1 MKAKRIIALLLAAMM
16 LLCTACSGKG
26 DDTTTTND
34 GQDEY
39 IQPSY
44 DTAAGSVTKTETV
57 YVNLKANGDVSKV
70 SVSDWLHTDKNEVYV
85 DDMSDLENITNVKS
99 KVTPVTDG
107 EKLRWNMPD
116 TDLYYSGTTDRELPI
131 SVQLKYYLDGKEIK
145 PEDLAGKSG
154 EVKIDIKMIN
164 NSSKDGF
171 VNGKKHKV
179 YLPMLVV
186 GGMVL
191 PEGTFSGVTVKNGQ
205 SIGDGSKEI
214 VVFTGMP
221 GFSESL
227 GFSEKDLGDL
237 GGLVIGSEA
246 SVTATVENFSLGN
259 LYFAALPIASL
270 NLDIAAPETVD
281 DLKSTLAALKTFQ
294 NALNKIDPDKLLYS
308 MITDKDK
315 VTTLMNTLTKT
326 IEVYKKNQ
334 NLVKMLGKYATPENA
349 EAIKTL
355 LESLNDP
362 DVQNALK
369 ILADPTVQKLFNKLP
384 GIMEGFEAVSPLLN
398 EMQADL
404 AKPEVKAEL
413 DNLPET
419 MKTLS
424 EISDTLNAN
433 SKEINAIVALLS
445 DDGTDMVNTLL
456 ESIDLDDFK
465 GLGDKYGDLVS
476 DGDVLVALAQ
486 EWLNYGKDYG
496 LFTKSAEGMK
506 TSLSFILTTESIS
519 APVEANTDTETTE
532 VQPWYKK
539 IFSKK
544 NDFAEVRQ
552 WLFAISS
559 GRGIARRLITS
570 E

>member
-164 NSSKDGF
+164 NASKDGF

-227 GFSEKDLGDL
+227 GFSEKDLGGL

-476 DGDVLVALAQ
+476 DGDVLVALVQ

-532 VQPWYKK
+532 AQPWYKK
-539 IFSKK
+539 IFSK
-544 NDFAEVRQ
+544 
-552 WLFAISS
+552 
-559 GRGIARRLITS
+559 
-570 E
+570 

>member
-164 NSSKDGF
+164 NASKDGF

-476 DGDVLVALAQ
+476 DGDVLVALVQ

-519 APVEANTDTETTE
+519 APVEANSDTEITE
-532 VQPWYKK
+532 AQPWYKK
-539 IFSKK
+539 IFSK
-544 NDFAEVRQ
+544 
-552 WLFAISS
+552 
-559 GRGIARRLITS
+559 
-570 E
+570 

>member
-131 SVQLKYYLDGKEIK
+131 SVQLKYYLDGQEIK

-164 NSSKDGF
+164 NASKDGF

-465 GLGDKYGDLVS
+465 GLGDKYGSLVS
-476 DGDVLVALAQ
+476 DGDVLVALVQ

-506 TSLSFILTTESIS
+506 TSLAFILTTESIS

-532 VQPWYKK
+532 AQPWYKK
-539 IFSKK
+539 IFSK
-544 NDFAEVRQ
+544 
-552 WLFAISS
+552 
-559 GRGIARRLITS
+559 
-570 E
+570 

>member
-154 EVKIDIKMIN
+154 EVKIDVKMIN
-164 NSSKDGF
+164 NASKDGF

-369 ILADPTVQKLFNKLP
+369 ILADPSVQKLFNKLP

-476 DGDVLVALAQ
+476 DGDVLVALVQ

-532 VQPWYKK
+532 AQPWYKK
-539 IFSKK
+539 IFSK
-544 NDFAEVRQ
+544 
-552 WLFAISS
+552 
-559 GRGIARRLITS
+559 
-570 E
+570 

>member
-1 MKAKRIIALLLAAMM
+1 M
-16 LLCTACSGKG
+16 
-26 DDTTTTND
+26 
-34 GQDEY
+34 
-39 IQPSY
+39 
-44 DTAAGSVTKTETV
+44 
-57 YVNLKANGDVSKV
+57 
-70 SVSDWLHTDKNEVYV
+70 
-85 DDMSDLENITNVKS
+85 
-99 KVTPVTDG
+99 
-107 EKLRWNMPD
+107 
-116 TDLYYSGTTDRELPI
+116 
-131 SVQLKYYLDGKEIK
+131 
-145 PEDLAGKSG
+145 
-154 EVKIDIKMIN
+154 
-164 NSSKDGF
+164 
-171 VNGKKHKV
+171 
-179 YLPMLVV
+179 
-186 GGMVL
+186 
-191 PEGTFSGVTVKNGQ
+191 
-205 SIGDGSKEI
+205 
-214 VVFTGMP
+214 
-221 GFSESL
+221 
-227 GFSEKDLGDL
+227 
-237 GGLVIGSEA
+237 
-246 SVTATVENFSLGN
+246 
-259 LYFAALPIASL
+259 
-270 NLDIAAPETVD
+270 
-281 DLKSTLAALKTFQ
+281 
-294 NALNKIDPDKLLYS
+294 NKIDPDKLLYS

-519 APVEANTDTETTE
+519 APVETNTDTETTE
-532 VQPWYKK
+532 AQPWYKK
-539 IFSKK
+539 IFSK
-544 NDFAEVRQ
+544 
-552 WLFAISS
+552 
-559 GRGIARRLITS
+559 
-570 E
+570 

>member
-164 NSSKDGF
+164 NASKDGF

-465 GLGDKYGDLVS
+465 GLGDKYGSLVS

-519 APVEANTDTETTE
+519 APVEANSDTEITE
-532 VQPWYKK
+532 AQPWYKK
-539 IFSKK
+539 IFSK
-544 NDFAEVRQ
+544 
-552 WLFAISS
+552 
-559 GRGIARRLITS
+559 
-570 E
+570 

>member
-1 MKAKRIIALLLAAMM
+1 MKAKRIIALLLAVMM

-164 NSSKDGF
+164 NASKDGF

-476 DGDVLVALAQ
+476 DGDVLVALVQ

-519 APVEANTDTETTE
+519 APVETNTDTETTE
-532 VQPWYKK
+532 AQPWYKK
-539 IFSKK
+539 IFSK
-544 NDFAEVRQ
+544 
-552 WLFAISS
+552 
-559 GRGIARRLITS
+559 
-570 E
+570 

>member
-16 LLCTACSGKG
+16 LMCTACSGKG

-164 NSSKDGF
+164 NASKDGF

-465 GLGDKYGDLVS
+465 GLGDKYGSLVS
-476 DGDVLVALAQ
+476 DGDVLVALVQ

-519 APVEANTDTETTE
+519 APVETNTDTETTE
-532 VQPWYKK
+532 AQPWYKK
-539 IFSKK
+539 IFSK
-544 NDFAEVRQ
+544 
-552 WLFAISS
+552 
-559 GRGIARRLITS
+559 
-570 E
+570 

>member
-26 DDTTTTND
+26 DDTATTND

-131 SVQLKYYLDGKEIK
+131 SVQLKYYLDGQEIK

-154 EVKIDIKMIN
+154 EVKIDVKMIN
-164 NSSKDGF
+164 NASKDGF

-259 LYFAALPIASL
+259 LYFAALPMASL

-465 GLGDKYGDLVS
+465 GLGDKYGSLVS

-506 TSLSFILTTESIS
+506 TSLAFILTTESIS

-532 VQPWYKK
+532 AQPWYKK
-539 IFSKK
+539 IFSK
-544 NDFAEVRQ
+544 
-552 WLFAISS
+552 
-559 GRGIARRLITS
+559 
-570 E
+570 

>member
-164 NSSKDGF
+164 NASKDGF

-191 PEGTFSGVTVKNGQ
+191 PEGTFSAVTVKNGQ

-465 GLGDKYGDLVS
+465 GLGDKYGSLVS

-532 VQPWYKK
+532 AQPWYKK
-539 IFSKK
+539 IFSK
-544 NDFAEVRQ
+544 
-552 WLFAISS
+552 
-559 GRGIARRLITS
+559 
-570 E
+570 

>member
-26 DDTTTTND
+26 DDTATTND

-131 SVQLKYYLDGKEIK
+131 SVQLKYYLDGQEIK

-154 EVKIDIKMIN
+154 EVKIDVKMIN
-164 NSSKDGF
+164 NASKDGF

-186 GGMVL
+186 GGMIL

-465 GLGDKYGDLVS
+465 GLGDKYGSLVS
-476 DGDVLVALAQ
+476 DGDVLVALVQ

-506 TSLSFILTTESIS
+506 TSLAFILTTESIS

-532 VQPWYKK
+532 AQPWYKK
-539 IFSKK
+539 IFSK
-544 NDFAEVRQ
+544 
-552 WLFAISS
+552 
-559 GRGIARRLITS
+559 
-570 E
+570 

>member
-26 DDTTTTND
+26 DDTATTND

-154 EVKIDIKMIN
+154 EVKIDVKMIN
-164 NSSKDGF
+164 NASKDGF

-186 GGMVL
+186 GGMIL

-465 GLGDKYGDLVS
+465 GLGDKYGSLVS

-506 TSLSFILTTESIS
+506 TSLAFILTTESIS

-532 VQPWYKK
+532 AQPWYKK
-539 IFSKK
+539 IFSK
-544 NDFAEVRQ
+544 
-552 WLFAISS
+552 
-559 GRGIARRLITS
+559 
-570 E
+570 

>member
-131 SVQLKYYLDGKEIK
+131 SVQLKYYLDGQEIK

-154 EVKIDIKMIN
+154 EVKIDVKMIN
-164 NSSKDGF
+164 NASKDGF

-384 GIMEGFEAVSPLLN
+384 GIMEGFEAVSPLLS

-465 GLGDKYGDLVS
+465 GLGDKYGSLVS
-476 DGDVLVALAQ
+476 DGDVLVALVQ

-506 TSLSFILTTESIS
+506 TSLAFILTTESIS

-532 VQPWYKK
+532 AQPWYKK
-539 IFSKK
+539 IFSK
-544 NDFAEVRQ
+544 
-552 WLFAISS
+552 
-559 GRGIARRLITS
+559 
-570 E
+570 

>member
-164 NSSKDGF
+164 NASKDGF

-246 SVTATVENFSLGN
+246 SVTATVQNFSLGN

-281 DLKSTLAALKTFQ
+281 ELKSTLAALKTFQ

-465 GLGDKYGDLVS
+465 GLGDKYGSLVS
-476 DGDVLVALAQ
+476 DGDVLVALVQ

-506 TSLSFILTTESIS
+506 TSLAFILTTESIS

-532 VQPWYKK
+532 AQPWYKK
-539 IFSKK
+539 IFSK
-544 NDFAEVRQ
+544 
-552 WLFAISS
+552 
-559 GRGIARRLITS
+559 
-570 E
+570 

>member
-26 DDTTTTND
+26 DDTATTND

-154 EVKIDIKMIN
+154 EVKIDVKMIN
-164 NSSKDGF
+164 NASKDGF

-186 GGMVL
+186 GGMIL

-237 GGLVIGSEA
+237 GGLVIGSGA
-246 SVTATVENFSLGN
+246 SGTATVENFSLGN

-506 TSLSFILTTESIS
+506 TSLAFILTTESIS
-519 APVEANTDTETTE
+519 APVEANSDTETTE
-532 VQPWYKK
+532 AQPWYKK
-539 IFSKK
+539 IFSK
-544 NDFAEVRQ
+544 
-552 WLFAISS
+552 
-559 GRGIARRLITS
+559 
-570 E
+570 

>member
-164 NSSKDGF
+164 NASKDGF

-270 NLDIAAPETVD
+270 NLDIAAPETVE

-384 GIMEGFEAVSPLLN
+384 GIMESFEAVSPLLN

-465 GLGDKYGDLVS
+465 GLGDKYGGLVS

-506 TSLSFILTTESIS
+506 TSLAFILTTESIS

-532 VQPWYKK
+532 AQPWYKK
-539 IFSKK
+539 IFSK
-544 NDFAEVRQ
+544 
-552 WLFAISS
+552 
-559 GRGIARRLITS
+559 
-570 E
+570 

>member
-26 DDTTTTND
+26 DDTATTND

-131 SVQLKYYLDGKEIK
+131 SVQLKYYLDGQEIK

-154 EVKIDIKMIN
+154 EVKIDVKMIN
-164 NSSKDGF
+164 NASKDGF

-465 GLGDKYGDLVS
+465 GLGDKYGSLVS
-476 DGDVLVALAQ
+476 DGDVLVALVQ

-506 TSLSFILTTESIS
+506 TSLAFILTTESIS

-532 VQPWYKK
+532 AQPWYKK
-539 IFSKK
+539 IFSK
-544 NDFAEVRQ
+544 
-552 WLFAISS
+552 
-559 GRGIARRLITS
+559 
-570 E
+570 

>member
-164 NSSKDGF
+164 NASKDGF

-227 GFSEKDLGDL
+227 GFSEKDLGDI
-237 GGLVIGSEA
+237 GGIVIGSEA

-519 APVEANTDTETTE
+519 APVETNTDTETTE
-532 VQPWYKK
+532 AQPWYKK
-539 IFSKK
+539 IFSK
-544 NDFAEVRQ
+544 
-552 WLFAISS
+552 
-559 GRGIARRLITS
+559 
-570 E
+570 

>member
-164 NSSKDGF
+164 NASKDGF

-476 DGDVLVALAQ
+476 DGDVLVALVQ

-519 APVEANTDTETTE
+519 APVEANSDTETTE
-532 VQPWYKK
+532 AQPWYKK
-539 IFSKK
+539 IFSK
-544 NDFAEVRQ
+544 
-552 WLFAISS
+552 
-559 GRGIARRLITS
+559 
-570 E
+570 

>member
-164 NSSKDGF
+164 NASKDGF

-369 ILADPTVQKLFNKLP
+369 ILADPSVQKLFNKLP
-384 GIMEGFEAVSPLLN
+384 GIMEGFEAVSPMLN

-476 DGDVLVALAQ
+476 DGDVLVALVQ

-532 VQPWYKK
+532 AQPWYKK
-539 IFSKK
+539 IFSK
-544 NDFAEVRQ
+544 
-552 WLFAISS
+552 
-559 GRGIARRLITS
+559 
-570 E
+570 

>member
-164 NSSKDGF
+164 NASKDGF

-281 DLKSTLAALKTFQ
+281 ELKSTLAALKTFQ

-315 VTTLMNTLTKT
+315 VATLMNTLTKT

-465 GLGDKYGDLVS
+465 GLGDKYGSLVS

-506 TSLSFILTTESIS
+506 TSLAFILTTESIS
-519 APVEANTDTETTE
+519 APVETNTDTETTE
-532 VQPWYKK
+532 AQPWYKK
-539 IFSKK
+539 IFSK
-544 NDFAEVRQ
+544 
-552 WLFAISS
+552 
-559 GRGIARRLITS
+559 
-570 E
+570 

>member
-131 SVQLKYYLDGKEIK
+131 SVQLKYYLDGQEIK

-164 NSSKDGF
+164 NASKDGF

-433 SKEINAIVALLS
+433 SKEINAIVALLN

-465 GLGDKYGDLVS
+465 GLGDKYGSLVS

-506 TSLSFILTTESIS
+506 TSLAFILTTESIS

-532 VQPWYKK
+532 AQPWYKK
-539 IFSKK
+539 IFSK
-544 NDFAEVRQ
+544 
-552 WLFAISS
+552 
-559 GRGIARRLITS
+559 
-570 E
+570 

>member
-154 EVKIDIKMIN
+154 EVKIDVKMIN
-164 NSSKDGF
+164 NASKDGF

-355 LESLNDP
+355 LESLNDT

-465 GLGDKYGDLVS
+465 DLGDKYGDLVS

-506 TSLSFILTTESIS
+506 TSLAFILTTESIS
-519 APVEANTDTETTE
+519 APVETNTDTETTE
-532 VQPWYKK
+532 AQPWYKK
-539 IFSKK
+539 IFSK
-544 NDFAEVRQ
+544 
-552 WLFAISS
+552 
-559 GRGIARRLITS
+559 
-570 E
+570 

>member
-154 EVKIDIKMIN
+154 EVKIDVKMIN
-164 NSSKDGF
+164 NASKDGF

-186 GGMVL
+186 GGMIL

-506 TSLSFILTTESIS
+506 TSLAFILTTESIS
-519 APVEANTDTETTE
+519 APVEANSDTETTE
-532 VQPWYKK
+532 AQPWYKK
-539 IFSKK
+539 IFSK
-544 NDFAEVRQ
+544 
-552 WLFAISS
+552 
-559 GRGIARRLITS
+559 
-570 E
+570 

>member
-164 NSSKDGF
+164 NASKDGF

-186 GGMVL
+186 GGMIL

-227 GFSEKDLGDL
+227 GFSEKDLGDI

-433 SKEINAIVALLS
+433 PKEINAIVALLS

-519 APVEANTDTETTE
+519 APVETNTDTETTE
-532 VQPWYKK
+532 AQPWYKK
-539 IFSKK
+539 IFSK
-544 NDFAEVRQ
+544 
-552 WLFAISS
+552 
-559 GRGIARRLITS
+559 
-570 E
+570 

>member
-131 SVQLKYYLDGKEIK
+131 SVQLKYYLDGQEIK

-154 EVKIDIKMIN
+154 EVKIDVKMIN
-164 NSSKDGF
+164 NASKDGF

-186 GGMVL
+186 GGMIL

-362 DVQNALK
+362 GVQNALK

-506 TSLSFILTTESIS
+506 TSLAFILTTESIS
-519 APVEANTDTETTE
+519 APVETNTDTETTE
-532 VQPWYKK
+532 AQPWYKK
-539 IFSKK
+539 IFSK
-544 NDFAEVRQ
+544 
-552 WLFAISS
+552 
-559 GRGIARRLITS
+559 
-570 E
+570 

>member
-131 SVQLKYYLDGKEIK
+131 SVQLKYYLDGQEIK

-164 NSSKDGF
+164 NASKDGF

-186 GGMVL
+186 GGMIL

-465 GLGDKYGDLVS
+465 GLGDKYGSLVS
-476 DGDVLVALAQ
+476 DGDVLVALVQ

-506 TSLSFILTTESIS
+506 TSLAFILTTESIS

-532 VQPWYKK
+532 AQPWYKK
-539 IFSKK
+539 IFSK
-544 NDFAEVRQ
+544 
-552 WLFAISS
+552 
-559 GRGIARRLITS
+559 
-570 E
+570 

>member
-44 DTAAGSVTKTETV
+44 ATAAGSVTKTETV

-164 NSSKDGF
+164 NASKDGF

-506 TSLSFILTTESIS
+506 TSLAFILTTESIS

-532 VQPWYKK
+532 AQPWYKK
-539 IFSKK
+539 IFSK
-544 NDFAEVRQ
+544 
-552 WLFAISS
+552 
-559 GRGIARRLITS
+559 
-570 E
+570 

>member
-131 SVQLKYYLDGKEIK
+131 SVQLKYYLDGQEIK

-164 NSSKDGF
+164 NASKDGF

-186 GGMVL
+186 GGMIL

-384 GIMEGFEAVSPLLN
+384 GIMESFEAVSPLLN

-506 TSLSFILTTESIS
+506 TSLAFILTTESIS

-532 VQPWYKK
+532 AQPWYKK
-539 IFSKK
+539 IFSK
-544 NDFAEVRQ
+544 
-552 WLFAISS
+552 
-559 GRGIARRLITS
+559 
-570 E
+570 

>member
-131 SVQLKYYLDGKEIK
+131 SVQLKYYLDGQEIK

-164 NSSKDGF
+164 NASKDGF

-369 ILADPTVQKLFNKLP
+369 ILADPSVQKLFNKLP

-465 GLGDKYGDLVS
+465 GLGDKYGSLVS
-476 DGDVLVALAQ
+476 DGDVLVALVQ

-532 VQPWYKK
+532 AQPWYKK
-539 IFSKK
+539 IFSK
-544 NDFAEVRQ
+544 
-552 WLFAISS
+552 
-559 GRGIARRLITS
+559 
-570 E
+570 

>member
-164 NSSKDGF
+164 NASKDGF

-281 DLKSTLAALKTFQ
+281 DLKSSLAALKTFQ

-445 DDGTDMVNTLL
+445 DDGTGMVNTLL

-476 DGDVLVALAQ
+476 DGDVLVALVQ

-532 VQPWYKK
+532 AQPWYKK
-539 IFSKK
+539 IFSK
-544 NDFAEVRQ
+544 
-552 WLFAISS
+552 
-559 GRGIARRLITS
+559 
-570 E
+570 

>member
-34 GQDEY
+34 GQEEY

-164 NSSKDGF
+164 NASKDGF

-186 GGMVL
+186 GGMIL

-506 TSLSFILTTESIS
+506 TSLAFILTTESIS
-519 APVEANTDTETTE
+519 APVEANSDTETTE
-532 VQPWYKK
+532 AQPWYKK
-539 IFSKK
+539 IFSK
-544 NDFAEVRQ
+544 
-552 WLFAISS
+552 
-559 GRGIARRLITS
+559 
-570 E
+570 

>member
-164 NSSKDGF
+164 NASKDGF

-186 GGMVL
+186 GGMIL

-532 VQPWYKK
+532 AQPWYKK
-539 IFSKK
+539 IFSK
-544 NDFAEVRQ
+544 
-552 WLFAISS
+552 
-559 GRGIARRLITS
+559 
-570 E
+570 

>member
-164 NSSKDGF
+164 NASKDGF

-227 GFSEKDLGDL
+227 GFSENDLGDL

-445 DDGTDMVNTLL
+445 DDGTDIVNTLL

-465 GLGDKYGDLVS
+465 GLGDKYGSLVS
-476 DGDVLVALAQ
+476 DGDVLVALVQ

-532 VQPWYKK
+532 AQPWYKK
-539 IFSKK
+539 IFSK
-544 NDFAEVRQ
+544 
-552 WLFAISS
+552 
-559 GRGIARRLITS
+559 
-570 E
+570 

>member
-44 DTAAGSVTKTETV
+44 DTAADSVTKTETV

-164 NSSKDGF
+164 NASKDGF

-227 GFSEKDLGDL
+227 GFSENDLGDL

-246 SVTATVENFSLGN
+246 SVTATVQNFSLGN

-476 DGDVLVALAQ
+476 DGDVLVALVQ

-519 APVEANTDTETTE
+519 APVEANSDTETTE
-532 VQPWYKK
+532 AQPWYKK
-539 IFSKK
+539 IFSK
-544 NDFAEVRQ
+544 
-552 WLFAISS
+552 
-559 GRGIARRLITS
+559 
-570 E
+570 

>member
-99 KVTPVTDG
+99 KVIPVTDG

-164 NSSKDGF
+164 NASKDGF

-424 EISDTLNAN
+424 EISDTLNTN

-476 DGDVLVALAQ
+476 DGDVLVALVQ

-506 TSLSFILTTESIS
+506 TSLAFILTTESIS

-532 VQPWYKK
+532 AQPWYKK
-539 IFSKK
+539 IFSK
-544 NDFAEVRQ
+544 
-552 WLFAISS
+552 
-559 GRGIARRLITS
+559 
-570 E
+570 

>member
-16 LLCTACSGKG
+16 LLCTACSGKS

-164 NSSKDGF
+164 NASKDGF

-476 DGDVLVALAQ
+476 DGDVLVALVQ

-519 APVEANTDTETTE
+519 APVEANSDTETTE
-532 VQPWYKK
+532 AQPWYKK
-539 IFSKK
+539 IFSK
-544 NDFAEVRQ
+544 
-552 WLFAISS
+552 
-559 GRGIARRLITS
+559 
-570 E
+570 

>member
-164 NSSKDGF
+164 NASKDGF

-465 GLGDKYGDLVS
+465 GLGDKYGSLVS
-476 DGDVLVALAQ
+476 DGDVLVALVQ

-506 TSLSFILTTESIS
+506 TSLAFILTTESIS
-519 APVEANTDTETTE
+519 APVEANSDTETTE
-532 VQPWYKK
+532 AQPWYKK
-539 IFSKK
+539 IFSK
-544 NDFAEVRQ
+544 
-552 WLFAISS
+552 
-559 GRGIARRLITS
+559 
-570 E
+570 

>member
-1 MKAKRIIALLLAAMM
+1 MKAKRIIALLLATMM

-164 NSSKDGF
+164 NASKDGF

-227 GFSEKDLGDL
+227 GFSENDLGDL

-465 GLGDKYGDLVS
+465 GLGDKYGSLVS
-476 DGDVLVALAQ
+476 DGDVLVALVQ

-519 APVEANTDTETTE
+519 APVEANTDIETTE
-532 VQPWYKK
+532 AQPWYKK
-539 IFSKK
+539 IFSK
-544 NDFAEVRQ
+544 
-552 WLFAISS
+552 
-559 GRGIARRLITS
+559 
-570 E
+570 